1 MNLRS
6 LFEWMDALP
15 SSIAMRES
23 LYAYPALLTAHV
35 ITLAM
40 FAGLVAM
47 MDLRLLGVAY
57 KTTPFSEVQSRLFPW
72 QMVGMTLS
80 FATGALLFYS
90 QPMRYFPKL
99 LYWLKMGLLVVAGI
113 NAMLFHFTTYRSV
126 DKWDTD
132 GRPPGAARTAALFSL
147 VLWACIV
154 VSGRLTAYDWLTL
167 E

>member
-6 LFEWMDALP
+6 FFEWMDALP

-23 LYAYPALLTAHV
+23 LYGYPALLTAHV
-35 ITLAM
+35 VGLAM

-57 KTTPFSEVQSRLFPW
+57 RTTPFSEVQKRLFPW

-80 FATGALLFYS
+80 FATGILLFYS
-90 QPMRYFPKL
+90 QPLRYYPKL
-99 LYWLKMGLLVVAGI
+99 YYWMKMALIALAGV
-113 NAMLFHFTTYRSV
+113 NAILFHFTTYRSV
-126 DKWDTD
+126 AQWDND
-132 GRPPGAARTAALFSL
+132 ARPPSGARVAAVLSL
-147 VLWACIV
+147 VMWAGIV
-154 VSGRLTAYDWLTL
+154 VFGRLTAYDWLTL

>member
-6 LFEWMDALP
+6 IFEWMDALP
-15 SSIAMRES
+15 SSVVMRES
-23 LYAYPALLTAHV
+23 LYGYPALLTAHV
-35 ITLAM
+35 VTLAM

-57 KTTPFSEVQSRLFPW
+57 KTTPFSEVQKRLFPW

-80 FATGALLFYS
+80 FATGLLLFYS
-90 QPMRYFPKL
+90 QPLRYYPR
-99 LYWLKMGLLVVAGI
+99 LYYWMKMALLVVAGV

-126 DKWDTD
+126 AKWDTD
-132 GRPPGAARTAALFSL
+132 ARPPTAARVAAVLSL
-147 VLWACIV
+147 ALWAGIV
-154 VSGRLTAYDWLTL
+154 VFGRLTAYDWLML

>member
-15 SSIAMRES
+15 SSIALRES
-23 LYAYPALLTAHV
+23 LYGYPALLTAHV
-35 ITLAM
+35 VTLAM

-57 KTTPFSEVQSRLFPW
+57 RTTPFSEVQKRLFPW

-80 FATGALLFYS
+80 FITGLLLFYS
-90 QPMRYFPKL
+90 QPLRYYPKL
-99 LYWLKMGLLVVAGI
+99 YYWMKMALIVVAGV

-126 DKWDTD
+126 VAWDT
-132 GRPPGAARTAALFSL
+132 GLRPPVKARVAAVLSL
-147 VLWACIV
+147 ALWACIV
-154 VSGRLTAYDWLTL
+154 VFGRLTAYDWLTL